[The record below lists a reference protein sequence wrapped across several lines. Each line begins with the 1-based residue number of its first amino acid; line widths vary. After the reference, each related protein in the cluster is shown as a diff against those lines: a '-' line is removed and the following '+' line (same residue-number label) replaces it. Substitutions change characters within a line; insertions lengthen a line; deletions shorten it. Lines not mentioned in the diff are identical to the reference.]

1 MKMKRSKRLQPVG
14 QLADGEEREC
24 AARVANLQARL
35 DDAQRRSGEL
45 KRYLVEYQSMFQQ
58 RAAAGIGVSGLRDY
72 QTFLA
77 RLNEAVRQQ
86 DNVVSQLES
95 DCARARVEWLEA
107 AARKSAVS
115 KVIENA
121 RTEDQKIEER
131 HSQKETDE
139 HAQRRGGAR

>member
-1 MKMKRSKRLQPVG
+1 
-14 QLADGEEREC
+14 
-24 AARVANLQARL
+24 
-35 DDAQRRSGEL
+35 
-45 KRYLVEYQSMFQQ
+45 MFQQ

>member
-1 MKMKRSKRLQPVG
+1 MKRSKRLEPVG
-14 QLADGEEREC
+14 EMAEGEEREC
-24 AARVANLQARL
+24 AAVVTALQVRL
-35 DDAQRRSGEL
+35 EDAQRRGAEL
-45 KRYLVEYQSMFQQ
+45 KRYLVEYQSLFQQ
-58 RAAAGIGVSGLRDY
+58 RAAAGMQVSGLRDY

-86 DNVVSQLES
+86 DSVVAQIES
-95 DCARARVEWLEA
+95 ECARARVQWLDA

-121 RTEDQKIEER
+121 RTEDKKIEDR
-131 HSQKETDE
+131 LSQKENDE

>member
-1 MKMKRSKRLQPVG
+1 MKRSKRLEPVG
-14 QLADGEEREC
+14 EMAEGEEREC
-24 AARVANLQARL
+24 AAAVAALQVRL
-35 DDAQRRSGEL
+35 EDAQRRGAEL

-58 RAAAGIGVSGLRDY
+58 RAAAGMQVSGLRDY

-86 DNVVSQLES
+86 DSVVAQIES
-95 DCARARVEWLEA
+95 DCARARVQWLDA

-121 RTEDQKIEER
+121 RTEDRKIEER
-131 HSQKETDE
+131 LDQKEHDE